1 MVDFM
6 TPPVSLSVAAALDD
20 QIPEQEQQQH
30 NHRTTSGINM
40 LPTKAVSAGVNTA
53 DLPGEVLDADSVFGV
68 CVGAAHLHFEL
79 GVKQQHKVDPAV
91 VSVHVHQEGVFHN
104 QPASRPAKAELMMA
118 DAVQALD
125 PVAARPLKDRPLP
138 ETSRQVLCMK
148 PPSLS
153 LMLLLLVNSFKTSAY
168 SPFGPR
174 SVTKE
179 RAPTERNS
187 S

>member
-20 QIPEQEQQQH
+20 QIPEQEQQH

-40 LPTKAVSAGVNTA
+40 LPTKAVSVGVNKA
-53 DLPGEVLDADSVFGV
+53 DLPSEVLDADSVFGV

-118 DAVQALD
+118 NAVQALD

-153 LMLLLLVNSFKTSAY
+153 LMLLLLVNFFKTSAY

>member
-20 QIPEQEQQQH
+20 QIPEQEQQH
-30 NHRTTSGINM
+30 NHSTTSSINT
-40 LPTKAVSAGVNTA
+40 LPTKAVGAGVNTA
-53 DLPGEVLDADSVFGV
+53 DLPSEVLDADSVFGV
-68 CVGAAHLHFEL
+68 RVGAAHLHFEL

-138 ETSRQVLCMK
+138 ETSRQVLFMK

-153 LMLLLLVNSFKTSAY
+153 PMLLLLVNSFKTSAY